1 MEITTSQT
9 KTKTDNA
16 SRTELEVNRLARP
29 KQESAEDEEL
39 YMDRSGDLVARVRR
53 AKDAAQR
60 EMESFGDVSEYEVTN
75 IHGQKGESA
84 PVAPEPSQGEQPL

>member
-9 KTKTDNA
+9 KTKTVSA
-16 SRTELEVNRLARP
+16 SRTELEANRLARP

-53 AKDAAQR
+53 AKEAAQR

-75 IHGQKGESA
+75 LHGQKRESA
-84 PVAPEPSQGEQPL
+84 PVAPEASQGEEAL